1 MATKAL
7 VIDDEEDYRI
17 IIQEVL
23 RGAGYEVR
31 LAKDGEEGL
40 ALLKQAPADVVLVD
54 WMMPRMD
61 GERFCREMRAVPA
74 LKDTPVVMLTVKQT
88 ADEELEAL
96 HFGVDD
102 FVKPFKT
109 GLRRSACRPSTR
121 AKPARVTRARRRWRF
136 WPRQPPDRAAPR
148 RKRPRR
154 FPGLTARQTAGC
166 SAPSVVLSVTAFRV
180 LLKVSP
186 TAACGRGL
194 SPARARTPDV
204 VLRN

>member
-54 WMMPRMD
+54 WMMPKMD

-102 FVKPFKT
+102 FVVKPFQAPELLARVRAV
-109 GLRRSACRPSTR
+109 LRRAENRR
-121 AKPARVTRARRRWRF
+121 A
-136 WPRQPPDRAAPR
+136 
-148 RKRPRR
+148 
-154 FPGLTARQTAGC
+154 
-166 SAPSVVLSVTAFRV
+166 
-180 LLKVSP
+180 
-186 TAACGRGL
+186 
-194 SPARARTPDV
+194 
-204 VLRN
+204 